1 MISLTLLTII
11 LIRIYYFK
19 LSETVNLNNGS
30 HEIFINI
37 FGTSTI
43 IRGLFHTKPSIWL
56 RKNNVNVYLI
66 CNGTIGIDS
75 IIVFN
80 LYKSEYPVVVLL

>member
-1 MISLTLLTII
+1 MISLTLLTIILI

-43 IRGLFHTKPSIWL
+43 IRGLFHTKPIQ
-56 RKNNVNVYLI
+56 
-66 CNGTIGIDS
+66 T
-75 IIVFN
+75 
-80 LYKSEYPVVVLL
+80 LYEVLFSYSDYIYCI